1 MCPQV
6 GSEKLE
12 SILIGDNDRPMLEIA
27 TVGAQGGS
35 EGALIR
41 STAGRLLIGWHPSC
55 LCGGFCALCYD
66 ALRYWA
72 VNSGAGALWGR
83 GKAVLGPYAER

>member
-41 STAGRLLIGWHPSC
+41 STVGRLLIGWHPSC
-55 LCGGFCALCYD
+55 LCGGFCALCLMLY
-66 ALRYWA
+66 ATGPSIP
-72 VNSGAGALWGR
+72 VQGHSGAAGR
-83 GKAVLGPYAER
+83 PC